1 MNPLSWSKLRRTNS
15 TALVHSLLIM
25 IGATYLEV
33 AVYMM
38 ILWQPMTLEQCFGA
52 ALLGWGCAL
61 VAYTRL
67 QRRAA
72 AVVPAK
78 AA

>member
-1 MNPLSWSKLRRTNS
+1 MNPMQWLRLRKS
-15 TALVHSLLIM
+15 ASRAPLAQALLIM

-38 ILWQPMTLEQCFGA
+38 ILWHPPTLEQYFGA

-61 VAYTRL
+61 LAYTRL
-67 QRRAA
+67 QRRDDVTTA
-72 AVVPAK
+72 
-78 AA
+78 

>member
-1 MNPLSWSKLRRTNS
+1 MNPLSKLRRTNS

-38 ILWQPMTLEQCFGA
+38 ILWRPPTLEQYFGA
-52 ALLGWGCAL
+52 ALLGWACAL
-61 VAYTRL
+61 IAYTRL

-72 AVVPAK
+72 AAAPATT